1 METSEKTVVVG
12 DLHCK
17 EELVLPRVDAAVTE
31 LGAGRVVFCGDY
43 VDEWLSNALTVRDS
57 LDRLGRW
64 VRERRARGLGVDLVL
79 GNHDVQYL
87 LRESGPG
94 THAALYDEV
103 AEALLGLG
111 VRAAVTV
118 GPWLVTH
125 AGVTRAWANDCLDLP
140 EGANAGE
147 VAGQL
152 NALLD
157 HGVKIS
163 LRMLATAGPG
173 RCGYELPGPLWAD
186 QSELVCDALP
196 GLDQIVGHTPV
207 RSIDLRK
214 LPVEDDAGAACRLA
228 FCDTMSLRRD
238 LTPVG
243 DGSMLLV
250 EGRSARAVSSEEL
263 GLKPWG
269 PAVFAWAKAYVR
281 PFLDGAPR

>member
-1 METSEKTVVVG
+1 MRASEKTVVVG

-17 EELVLPRVDAAVTE
+17 EELILPRVDAAVDA
-31 LGAGRVVFCGDY
+31 LGAGRVVLCGDY

-57 LDRLGRW
+57 LDCLGRW
-64 VRERRARGLGVDLVL
+64 VRERRARGMEVDLVL

-103 AEALLGLG
+103 AEALLDLG

-125 AGVTRAWANDCLDLP
+125 AGVTRAWANDCLDLS
-140 EGANAGE
+140 EGAAADE
-147 VAGQL
+147 IADQL
-152 NALLD
+152 NTLLD

-163 LRMLATAGPG
+163 LRMLATVGPG
-173 RCGYELPGPLWAD
+173 RCGYGLPGPLWAD
-186 QSELVCDALP
+186 QSELVYDALP

-207 RSIDLRK
+207 RSIDLRQ
-214 LPVEDDAGAACRLA
+214 LSAEGDAGAAGRLA

-243 DGSMLLV
+243 DGSLLLV
-250 EGRSARAVSSEEL
+250 EGRSARAVSGEEL

-281 PFLDGAPR
+281 PLLDGTPR

>member
-1 METSEKTVVVG
+1 MRASEKTVVVG

-17 EELVLPRVDAAVTE
+17 EELILPRVDAAVDA
-31 LGAGRVVFCGDY
+31 LGAGRVVLCGDY

-57 LDRLGRW
+57 LDCLGRW
-64 VRERRARGLGVDLVL
+64 VRERRARGMEVDLVL

-103 AEALLGLG
+103 AEALLDLG

-125 AGVTRAWANDCLDLP
+125 AGVTRAWANDCLDLS
-140 EGANAGE
+140 EGAAADE
-147 VAGQL
+147 IADQL

-163 LRMLATAGPG
+163 LRMLATVGPG

-207 RSIDLRK
+207 RSIDLRE
-214 LPVEDDAGAACRLA
+214 LPAEGNPVAACRLA
-228 FCDTMSLRRD
+228 FCDTMSLRRN
-238 LTPVG
+238 LMPLG
-243 DGSMLLV
+243 DGSLLLV
-250 EGRSARAVSSEEL
+250 EGRSVRAVSGEEL

-269 PAVFAWAKAYVR
+269 PAVFSWAEAYVR
-281 PFLDGAPR
+281 PFLDGRLR